1 MNTGAF
7 DALASY
13 IKTRIDI
20 REEEL
25 EQIRLWSVIKNLKKK
40 QFLLQEGDV
49 WQLNVFVASGC
60 LRIYSV
66 DDKGT
71 EHILNFA
78 VENGWTGDRE
88 SLLSGKPSTF
98 NIDAVEDS
106 VLVIIKEEHF
116 DRLRQEI
123 PSFDHMVNDI
133 LHRGFIAA
141 QHRIHAAIRY
151 SAEEKY
157 LHFLKKYPGLST
169 RVPQSMIASYLG
181 ISAETLSR
189 VRHKLAR
196 KR

>member
-1 MNTGAF
+1 MNTEPF
-7 DALASY
+7 DELASY
-13 IKTRIDI
+13 IKSKIAI

-25 EQIRLWSVIKNLKKK
+25 EHIRLYSVIKKLKKK
-40 QFLLQEGDV
+40 QFLLQQGDV

-78 VENGWTGDRE
+78 VENGWTGDRA

-116 DRLRQEI
+116 ERLRREI
-123 PSFDHMVNDI
+123 PLFDQMVNEI

-141 QHRIHAAIRY
+141 QQRIHAAISY

-157 LHFLKKYPGLST
+157 LHFLRKYPSLNT
-169 RVPQSMIASYLG
+169 RLPQSMIASYLG

-189 VRHKLAR
+189 MRNKVAR